1 VLDPLDRD
9 ARLRLMK
16 FVCSFAWADLQVRP
30 EEVGFVARIFRR
42 LGLDDAEWRQVQGWL
57 DVPPDPESVDPTR
70 IPNAHRKV
78 FLEAIEGIIA
88 SDDEIS
94 PMERE
99 NLNLFRQLLS

>member
-1 VLDPLDRD
+1 MLDSLDRD
-9 ARLRLMK
+9 ARLSLMK

-42 LGLDDAEWRQVQGWL
+42 LGLDDEEWRQVQDWL
-57 DVPPDPESVDPTR
+57 DVPPAPESIDPTR
-70 IPNAHRKV
+70 IPPGHRKL

-99 NLNLFRQLLS
+99 NLSLFKQLLS